1 MKKNHIYLII
11 FFVIIFF
18 LIILVTKN
26 KITFI
31 NNFYVDKNNEN
42 IRGIQ
47 FDPYSNEN
55 NLLKF

>member
-42 IRGIQ
+42 KGTEAAEE
-47 FDPYSNEN
+47 SSAA
-55 NLLKF
+55 